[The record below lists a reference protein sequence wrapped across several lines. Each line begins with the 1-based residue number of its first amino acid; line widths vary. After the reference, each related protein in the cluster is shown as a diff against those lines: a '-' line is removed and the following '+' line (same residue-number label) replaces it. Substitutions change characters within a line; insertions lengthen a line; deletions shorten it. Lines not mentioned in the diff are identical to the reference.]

1 MANPVASLFRW
12 EETPVGK
19 VIADSKGSL
28 MATFWLT
35 FVAELLSIAPILY
48 MINLFQRVVPTKS
61 MPTLVSLTLLVIAL
75 YVFWTAIEWIRS
87 RLLVRLS
94 LRLDWDLAPE
104 VFDAT
109 FRAHLGKKN
118 VNVQQLLND
127 LLEFRQFMTG
137 APMLAL
143 MAAPFAVIFIVV
155 GAMIHPWLAGFII
168 IAIVALL
175 VATYITQKITTPL
188 LKEANDSNAEAARKA
203 NVFIRNAETTFSL
216 GMLPAAR
223 RHWYEAHRNYLGM
236 QVNAS
241 EATGL
246 TGGFSGF
253 LQKAFPSLSMG
264 LIALLALH
272 DLVSAAFIFV
282 GNMLVMKAIAPLQQL
297 MGSWGSVV
305 KARQAFDRLNELLA
319 DHKALQQ
326 AMALPPPNGKLEV
339 AGLTGVPPG
348 AEKPVVIDIN
358 FALQP
363 GQAVAIVGTS
373 ASGKSSLAKLL
384 IGVWKPASGSVR
396 LDGVELSEWNH
407 DEVGPLVGYVPQ
419 EIAFFEGTI
428 AENIARLGEVNSEQV
443 VEAAK
448 LVNMHEAILA
458 FPKGYDTQIGDIA
471 AFGLSGGQRQRLAI
485 ARALYGNPKY
495 VVMDEPNAN
504 LDDQGEAALVAAIA
518 HLKKLGSTIIVTTHR
533 PRLIASV
540 EFLLVLKGGRQAA
553 FGPAKQVIESI
564 RNLRPVSNDE
574 PSSDPA
580 SNKVTQLPSPSISSA
595 PSGGSPPTV
604 ATPNAPK
611 ASETS
616 S

>member
-19 VIADSKGSL
+19 ILAGSKSSL

-35 FVAELLSIAPILY
+35 FVAELMSIAPILY

-61 MPTLVSLTLLVIAL
+61 MPTLVSLTVLVIAL
-75 YVFWTAIEWIRS
+75 YLFWSAIEWIRT

-118 VNVQQLLND
+118 VNVQQLLTD
-127 LLEFRQFMTG
+127 LLEFRQFVTG

-143 MAAPFAVIFIVV
+143 MSAPFAFIFIIV
-155 GAMIHPWLAGFII
+155 GAMIHPWLAGFIFL
-168 IAIVALL
+168 AIFALL
-175 VATYITQKITTPL
+175 IATYVTQKVTTPL
-188 LKEANDSNAEAARKA
+188 LKEANDSNAEASRKA
-203 NVFIRNAETTFSL
+203 NIFIRNAETTFAL

-223 RHWYEAHRNYLGM
+223 RHWYDAHRSYLGM

-241 EATGL
+241 EAAGL
-246 TGGFSGF
+246 TGGFSSF

-264 LIALLALH
+264 LIAFLALE
-272 DLVSAAFIFV
+272 DLVNASFIFV
-282 GNMLVMKAIAPLQQL
+282 GNMLVMKAIGPLQQL
-297 MGSWGSVV
+297 MGSWSSVV
-305 KARQAFDRLNELLA
+305 KARQAYDRLNDLLA
-319 DHKALQQ
+319 DHKAFQQ

-339 AGLTGVPPG
+339 SGLVGVPPG
-348 AEKPVVIDIN
+348 SDKPVLADIN

-384 IGVWKPASGSVR
+384 IGVWKPAKGSIR
-396 LDGVELSEWNH
+396 LDGVELSDWNH
-407 DEVGPLVGYVPQ
+407 DEVGPLIGYVPQ

-428 AENIARLGEVNSEQV
+428 AENLARLGEVDSEKV
-443 VEAAK
+443 VQAAK

-458 FPKGYDTQIGDIA
+458 FPKGYDTPIGDVA

-485 ARALYGNPKY
+485 ARAIYGNPKY

-533 PRLIASV
+533 PRLIGSV
-540 EFLLVLKGGRQAA
+540 EFLLVLKGGKQAA
-553 FGPAKQVIESI
+553 FGPAKQVIETI
-564 RNLRPVSNDE
+564 RNLRPVAPDGSTTDAPNQPP
-574 PSSDPA
+574 PSSPA
-580 SNKVTQLPSPSISSA
+580 VPAASAPAALPSTAVISKDSA
-595 PSGGSPPTV
+595 
-604 ATPNAPK
+604 
-611 ASETS
+611 
-616 S
+616 